1 MQTKKIEIDQKNTR
15 VAQIME
21 VTEQFAQ
28 YLELEKKQRFYLN
41 ILVEESLGMIGMIA
55 ESFKG
60 EFWIE
65 GEKGEN
71 SEIHLQ
77 FRTYLDAEKRKELLK
92 VATQESEKS
101 TGFMNRLRGV
111 IESCLYAALEDEEEE
126 TQTVSR
132 PSAAYVPR
140 GVVLPTAISSGCVWS
155 MEEYRKGMEKAEN
168 TDKTAKESWDE
179 LEKSI
184 VANIADDIRVSMKGA
199 TVEMVIK
206 KRF

>member
-15 VAQIME
+15 VAQVME

-60 EFWIE
+60 EFWLE

-155 MEEYRKGMEKAEN
+155 MEEYRKDVEKAEN

>member
-1 MQTKKIEIDQKNTR
+1 MQTKKIEIDQKNTH

-60 EFWIE
+60 EFWLE

-155 MEEYRKGMEKAEN
+155 MEEYRKDVEKAEKA
-168 TDKTAKESWDE
+168 DKESWDE

>member
-1 MQTKKIEIDQKNTR
+1 
-15 VAQIME
+15 
-21 VTEQFAQ
+21 
-28 YLELEKKQRFYLN
+28 
-41 ILVEESLGMIGMIA
+41 
-55 ESFKG
+55 
-60 EFWIE
+60 
-65 GEKGEN
+65 
-71 SEIHLQ
+71 
-77 FRTYLDAEKRKELLK
+77 
-92 VATQESEKS
+92 
-101 TGFMNRLRGV
+101 MNRLRGV

-155 MEEYRKGMEKAEN
+155 MEEYRKDVEKAEKA
-168 TDKTAKESWDE
+168 DKESWDE

>member
-15 VAQIME
+15 VEQVME

-28 YLELEKKQRFYLN
+28 YLELGKKQRFYLN

-92 VATQESEKS
+92 VAKQENEKNV
-101 TGFMNRLRGV
+101 GFMNRLRGV

-155 MEEYRKGMEKAEN
+155 MEEYRKDVEKAEKA
-168 TDKTAKESWDE
+168 DKESWDE

-206 KRF
+206 KCF